1 MRDGYTISVT
11 RTVSVDAARALE
23 AFTSATRRSRWLPS
37 RTMRQRPTRAALSAR
52 FDWADPP
59 SRVIVTVVPKGAD
72 KTLLAVAHE
81 KLPDTDSAERLKAA
95 WREWLAALKVR
106 LERG

>member
-1 MRDGYTISVT
+1 M
-11 RTVSVDAARALE
+11 
-23 AFTSATRRSRWLPS
+23 
-37 RTMRQRPTRAALSAR
+37 
-52 FDWADPP
+52 
-59 SRVIVTVVPKGAD
+59 VTVVPKGAD

-95 WREWLAALKVR
+95 WREWLAALKVL